1 MFDLQALIYSQFITY
16 DRLTGM
22 INESCRDSNAN
33 VAHIYI
39 DMQSLLKS
47 IYSNIDKL
55 TIGPYNGLTSCMIN
69 MAIHYKYFFLSRY
82 NTTCKIYFVYS
93 NNCPEYC
100 KKWVPNYNARNIQVA
115 NHSAQHLEIIN
126 QNLRMMKTITPY
138 IDNIYFIETQHE
150 TGLAIHHLIQ
160 MNMNEKEPH
169 MNFIITK
176 DQYNYQLI
184 NNPNTIILRPK
195 RLTSN
200 NNQPVQPGERDISYY
215 INSLNI
221 WSVICLER
229 KIEFNP
235 SILIYPNLVTLVY
248 AISGIK
254 QRGIAS
260 TIGIK
265 KCLEIIQNMIIS
277 GNIVNNSSYSRFA
290 TDMIALIY
298 LNSSKERMKNSS
310 VQALQNTGTIMGI
323 NNNYKA
329 IDLSYQYEL
338 IRSNSNI
345 YSDLDLF
352 NSYLIDL
359 YDPEGLKNIN
369 EQYFKDC
376 PIDLMKL

>member
-16 DRLTGM
+16 NRLTGM

-82 NTTCKIYFVYS
+82 GTTCKIYFVYS

-126 QNLRMMKTITPY
+126 QNLQMMRTITPY
-138 IDNIYFIETQHE
+138 IDNMYFIETQHE
-150 TGLAIHHLIQ
+150 TGLAIYHLIM
-160 MNMNEKEPH
+160 MNTCEKEPH
-169 MNFIITK
+169 MNFVITK
-176 DQYNYQLI
+176 DQYNYQLV
-184 NNPNTIILRPK
+184 NTPNTIILRPK
-195 RLTSN
+195 RNTST

-221 WSVICLER
+221 WNVICLER
-229 KIEFNP
+229 KIEFTPSVLINP
-235 SILIYPNLVTLVY
+235 IFVTLVY

-265 KCLEIIQNMIIS
+265 KCLEIIQNLILS
-277 GNIVNNSSYSRFA
+277 NNMMNNA
-290 TDMIALIY
+290 LDNIALIY

-310 VQALQNTGTIMGI
+310 LQTLQNDGTIMGM

-329 IDLSYQYEL
+329 IDLSYQYLL